1 MLYFN
6 IKFID
11 HFMSLF
17 FIFVFFALDI
27 QITIINRKKI
37 KKGYFCTKIMFSSTD
52 KTSNVRLSTSGHE
65 SAKKKR
71 GSKRINKGL
80 I

>member
-17 FIFVFFALDI
+17 FIFVFLCTRYSNHDYKS
-27 QITIINRKKI
+27 QENKKR
-37 KKGYFCTKIMFSSTD
+37 YFGTKIMFSSTD

-65 SAKKKR
+65 SAK
-71 GSKRINKGL
+71 INEAVNV
-80 I
+80 

>member
-17 FIFVFFALDI
+17 FIFVFFVLDI
-27 QITIINRKKI
+27 IIINRKKI
-37 KKGYFCTKIMFSSTD
+37 KKRYFGTKIMFSSTD

>member
-17 FIFVFFALDI
+17 FIFVFYVLDI

-37 KKGYFCTKIMFSSTD
+37 KKRYFCTKIMFSSTD
-52 KTSNVRLSTSGHE
+52 KTFNVRLSKSGHE
-65 SAKKKR
+65 SAK
-71 GSKRINKGL
+71 NEAVNV
-80 I
+80 

>member
-17 FIFVFFALDI
+17 FIFIFYVLDI
-27 QITIINRKKI
+27 QITIINRKE
-37 KKGYFCTKIMFSSTD
+37 KKRYFCTKIMFSSTD

-65 SAKKKR
+65 SAK
-71 GSKRINKGL
+71 NEAVNV
-80 I
+80 

>member
-17 FIFVFFALDI
+17 FIFVFFVLDI
-27 QITIINRKKI
+27 IIINRKKI
-37 KKGYFCTKIMFSSTD
+37 KKRYFGTKIMFSSTD

-65 SAKKKR
+65 SAKKTR
-71 GSKRINKGL
+71 Q
-80 I
+80 

>member
-17 FIFVFFALDI
+17 FIFVFYVLDI
-27 QITIINRKKI
+27 QITFINRKKI
-37 KKGYFCTKIMFSSTD
+37 KKGIFAPKLCFQVPIKLIM
-52 KTSNVRLSTSGHE
+52 
-65 SAKKKR
+65 
-71 GSKRINKGL
+71 
-80 I
+80 

>member
-17 FIFVFFALDI
+17 FIFVFYVLDI
-27 QITIINRKKI
+27 LVI
-37 KKGYFCTKIMFSSTD
+37 CTKIMFSSTD
-52 KTSNVRLSTSGHE
+52 KTFNVRLSKSGHE
-65 SAKKKR
+65 SAK
-71 GSKRINKGL
+71 NEAVNV
-80 I
+80 

>member
-17 FIFVFFALDI
+17 FIFVFLCTRYSNHDYKS
-27 QITIINRKKI
+27 QEN

-65 SAKKKR
+65 SAKKR
-71 GSKRINKGL
+71 GSKRINKVL

>member
-17 FIFVFFALDI
+17 FIFVFLCTRYSNHDYKS
-27 QITIINRKKI
+27 QENKKR
-37 KKGYFCTKIMFSSTD
+37 YFCTKIMFSSTD
-52 KTSNVRLSTSGHE
+52 KTFNVRLSKSGHE
-65 SAKKKR
+65 SAK
-71 GSKRINKGL
+71 NEAVNV
-80 I
+80 

>member
-17 FIFVFFALDI
+17 FIFVFFVLDI
-27 QITIINRKKI
+27 IIINRKKI
-37 KKGYFCTKIMFSSTD
+37 KKRYFGTKIMFSSTD

-65 SAKKKR
+65 SAKK
-71 GSKRINKGL
+71 NEAVNV
-80 I
+80 